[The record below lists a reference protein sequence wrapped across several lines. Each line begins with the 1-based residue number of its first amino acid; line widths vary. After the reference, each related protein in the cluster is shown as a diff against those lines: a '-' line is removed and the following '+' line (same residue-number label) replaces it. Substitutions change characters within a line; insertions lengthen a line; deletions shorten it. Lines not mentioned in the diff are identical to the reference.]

1 MATSRPKPPSPPVYP
16 QEDDGIHNH
25 FYQIQADDQRP
36 IAWYRRRR
44 CFYISIALAA
54 LLLIAISG
62 GVASVIIIS
71 RHNSSHQHDEHEA
84 STPPPAMTT
93 SSSSSETSSS
103 SSTTST
109 TEPPSTTIVSSI
121 VTVTFTK
128 SEESKAVETTVITL
142 TATQTESDQ
151 DIGKML
157 SSMLSPFPIFTT
169 EVVTVTADESTT
181 SVSSSSEASSKTTSS
196 TSTSTS
202 STQTSSSSP
211 SSSPSPSPSL
221 LPPSLFN
228 TSNIAAVNVN
238 IGPSNLH
245 RRLIVWQDQDAN
257 IIAHDSANGKSKV
270 YRVDDK
276 LAEKGVKA
284 RSGTH
289 LAAAADGSGA
299 IHVFYITSDGDK
311 SGDETPSVSHLVQRE
326 AGEWE
331 SRGQQVDVTGDS
343 SLSAT
348 WHQSGNETKA
358 VVLGFQSPEN
368 KICMLLLGDGNADA
382 EPDREIVDVTQLLN
396 LDTDGWSAIGLS
408 IASGVPLG
416 STSDRNKTGIMGV
429 YVLMEGEDEA
439 LVAECSIGNSSKSSN
454 APKECRW
461 LDGVFTNA
469 DGEPIEISSHPTQLA
484 WTLVG
489 PGADVPPII
498 HGFLTLSAE
507 GSAIDDHRLVEGFD
521 DSKRAEA
528 ATTTLATEARST
540 MVSYKVEEAEI
551 EAMAMTDE
559 RTLLVRA
566 GTRLFEFSFVDGGWQ
581 DRREIETVLSAEED

>member
-1 MATSRPKPPSPPVYP
+1 MATSHPKPLSPPVYP

-44 CFYISIALAA
+44 CFYLSVALAT
-54 LLLIAISG
+54 LLLIAISA

-71 RHNSSHQHDEHEA
+71 RHKSSHQHDQEA
-84 STPPPAMTT
+84 STPPPVLTT
-93 SSSSSETSSS
+93 SASSSETSSS

-109 TEPPSTTIVSSI
+109 TEPPSTMIVSSI

-181 SVSSSSEASSKTTSS
+181 SSSETSSKPTSS
-196 TSTSTS
+196 TSTSS
-202 STQTSSSSP
+202 SSARTSSSS
-211 SSSPSPSPSL
+211 SSSSGPSPSL
-221 LPPSLFN
+221 LSPSLSN
-228 TSNIAAVNVN
+228 TSNIVAVDVN
-238 IGPSNLH
+238 MGPSDLH

-257 IIAHDSANGKSKV
+257 IIARDSANGKSKV
-270 YRVDDK
+270 YCVNDK

-299 IHVFYITSDGDK
+299 IHVFYIASDGDEG
-311 SGDETPSVSHLVQRE
+311 GDKTTSVSHLVQRE
-326 AGEWE
+326 AGQWE

-348 WHQSGNETKA
+348 WHQSGNGTQA
-358 VVLGFQSPEN
+358 VVLGFQSPKN
-368 KICMLLLGDGNADA
+368 KICMLLLGDEYEDSESDGG
-382 EPDREIVDVTQLLN
+382 IIDVTQLLD

-416 STSDRNKTGIMGV
+416 STNNRNKIGVVGV
-429 YVLMEGEDEA
+429 YLLMEGENEA
-439 LVAECSIGNSSKSSN
+439 LVAECFIINSPKSGNAES
-454 APKECRW
+454 ECRW
-461 LDGVFTNA
+461 SEGVFTNA
-469 DGEPIEISSHPTQLA
+469 DGEPVAISSHPTQLA

-489 PGADVPPII
+489 PGTGVPSTI

-507 GSAIDDHRLVEGFD
+507 GSMIDDHRLVEEFD
-521 DSKRAEA
+521 DSKRAEVE
-528 ATTTLATEARST
+528 TTTSAAEARST

-551 EAMAMTDE
+551 EAMAMADE

-566 GTRLFEFSFVDGGWQ
+566 GTRLFEFSFVGGVWQ
-581 DRREIETVLSAEED
+581 DRREIETVLSARED

>member
-44 CFYISIALAA
+44 CFYISVAIAT
-54 LLLIAISG
+54 LLLIAISA

-71 RHNSSHQHDEHEA
+71 KQKSSRQHDQEA
-84 STPPPAMTT
+84 STPPPVTTT
-93 SSSSSETSSS
+93 SSSVSETSSS
-103 SSTTST
+103 ASTTST
-109 TEPPSTTIVSSI
+109 TEPPHTMVVSSI

-181 SVSSSSEASSKTTSS
+181 SAPSSSETSSKTTSS
-196 TSTSTS
+196 TSTSSS
-202 STQTSSSSP
+202 STQTSSSS
-211 SSSPSPSPSL
+211 SSPSPSL
-221 LPPSLFN
+221 LPPSLSN
-228 TSNIAAVNVN
+228 ISNIAAVD
-238 IGPSNLH
+238 ITLGPSNLH

-257 IIAHDSANGKSKV
+257 IIARDSANGKSKV
-270 YRVDDK
+270 YRVSDK
-276 LAEKGVKA
+276 LAEKGIKA
-284 RSGTH
+284 KSGTH

-299 IHVFYITSDGDK
+299 IHVFYVASDRDGD
-311 SGDETPSVSHLVQRE
+311 GDETTSVSHLVQRE

-348 WHQSGNETKA
+348 WHQSGNGTQA
-358 VVLGFQSPEN
+358 VLLGFQSPEN
-368 KICMLLLGDGNADA
+368 EICLLVLGDGNGADSG
-382 EPDREIVDVTQLLN
+382 EEIIDVTQLLN

-416 STSDRNKTGIMGV
+416 STSNRNKTGEVGV

-439 LVAECSIGNSSKSSN
+439 LVAECSINDSSKSGN
-454 APKECRW
+454 AGSECRW
-461 LDGVFTNA
+461 LEGVFTNA
-469 DGEPIEISSHPTQLA
+469 DGEPVEISNHPTQLT
-484 WTLVG
+484 WTLLH
-489 PGADVPPII
+489 PSTDVPPTI
-498 HGFLTLSAE
+498 HGFLTLGAE
-507 GSAIDDHRLVEGFD
+507 GSTIDDHRLVEEFD

-528 ATTTLATEARST
+528 ETTTSATEARST
-540 MVSYKVEEAEI
+540 MVSYEVEEADI

-581 DRREIETVLSAEED
+581 DRREIETVLSAKGD

>member
-1 MATSRPKPPSPPVYP
+1 METSRPKPPSPPVYP

-44 CFYISIALAA
+44 CFYLSVALAA
-54 LLLIAISG
+54 LLLIAISA

-71 RHNSSHQHDEHEA
+71 RHKSSHQHDEHEA
-84 STPPPAMTT
+84 STPPPVLTT
-93 SSSSSETSSS
+93 SSSISEASSS

-181 SVSSSSEASSKTTSS
+181 SVSSSSETSSKTTSS
-196 TSTSTS
+196 TSTSSS

-211 SSSPSPSPSL
+211 SPSL
-221 LPPSLFN
+221 LPHSLSN
-228 TSNIAAVNVN
+228 TSNLAAVDVK

-245 RRLIVWQDQDAN
+245 RRLIVWQDEDTN
-257 IIAHDSANGKSKV
+257 IIARDSANGKSKV
-270 YRVDDK
+270 YRVNDK

-284 RSGTH
+284 RPGTH
-289 LAAAADGSGA
+289 LAAAADDSGA
-299 IHVFYITSDGDK
+299 IHVFYIASDGDEG
-311 SGDETPSVSHLVQRE
+311 GDEATSVSHLVQRE

-331 SRGQQVDVTGDS
+331 SRGQRVNVTGDS

-348 WHQSGNETKA
+348 WHQSGNGTQA
-358 VVLGFQSPEN
+358 VVLGFQSPKN
-368 KICMLLLGDGNADA
+368 KICMLILGDGNEDP
-382 EPDREIVDVTQLLN
+382 ESDEEIVDVTQLLN

-416 STSDRNKTGIMGV
+416 NANNRNKIGVVGV
-429 YVLMEGEDEA
+429 YVLMEGENEA
-439 LVAECSIGNSSKSSN
+439 LVAECLIGNSSKSSN
-454 APKECRW
+454 AQSECRW
-461 LDGVFTNA
+461 LEGVFTNA
-469 DGEPIEISSHPTQLA
+469 DGEPVEISSHPTQLA
-484 WTLVG
+484 WTLVH
-489 PGADVPPII
+489 PSTDVPPTI

-507 GSAIDDHRLVEGFD
+507 GSTIDDHRLVEGFD

-528 ATTTLATEARST
+528 ETTTSATEARST

-551 EAMAMTDE
+551 EAMAMADE

>member
-1 MATSRPKPPSPPVYP
+1 
-16 QEDDGIHNH
+16 
-25 FYQIQADDQRP
+25 
-36 IAWYRRRR
+36 
-44 CFYISIALAA
+44 
-54 LLLIAISG
+54 
-62 GVASVIIIS
+62 
-71 RHNSSHQHDEHEA
+71 
-84 STPPPAMTT
+84 
-93 SSSSSETSSS
+93 
-103 SSTTST
+103 
-109 TEPPSTTIVSSI
+109 
-121 VTVTFTK
+121 
-128 SEESKAVETTVITL
+128 
-142 TATQTESDQ
+142 
-151 DIGKML
+151 
-157 SSMLSPFPIFTT
+157 
-169 EVVTVTADESTT
+169 
-181 SVSSSSEASSKTTSS
+181 
-196 TSTSTS
+196 
-202 STQTSSSSP
+202 
-211 SSSPSPSPSL
+211 
-221 LPPSLFN
+221 
-228 TSNIAAVNVN
+228 
-238 IGPSNLH
+238 
-245 RRLIVWQDQDAN
+245 
-257 IIAHDSANGKSKV
+257 V

-461 LDGVFTNA
+461 LDGDFTSMWSSSPLSKQSLLLTSIRVDA

-489 PGADVPPII
+489 PGADVPPTI

>member
-1 MATSRPKPPSPPVYP
+1 MATSRAKPPSPPVYP
-16 QEDDGIHNH
+16 QGDDSIHNH

-44 CFYISIALAA
+44 CFYISVALAV
-54 LLLIAISG
+54 LLLIAISA

-71 RHNSSHQHDEHEA
+71 GHKSSHQHDQDA
-84 STPPPAMTT
+84 SAPPLVLTT
-93 SSSSSETSSS
+93 SSSSLETPSS

-109 TEPPSTTIVSSI
+109 TEPPSTMIVSSI

-181 SVSSSSEASSKTTSS
+181 SVSSSSETSSKTTSS
-196 TSTSTS
+196 TSTSSS
-202 STQTSSSSP
+202 STQTSSSS
-211 SSSPSPSPSL
+211 SSPSPSL
-221 LPPSLFN
+221 LPHSL
-228 TSNIAAVNVN
+228 SNISNLAAVDVN

-257 IIAHDSANGKSKV
+257 IIARDSANGKSKV
-270 YRVDDK
+270 YRINDK
-276 LAEKGVKA
+276 LAEKGAKA
-284 RSGTH
+284 KSGTH
-289 LAAAADGSGA
+289 LTAAADGSGA
-299 IHVFYITSDGDK
+299 IHVFYITSDGDGD
-311 SGDETPSVSHLVQRE
+311 GDETTSVSHLVQRQ

-331 SRGQQVDVTGDS
+331 SKGKQVDVTGDS

-348 WHQSGNETKA
+348 WHQSGSGTQA
-358 VVLGFQSPEN
+358 VVLGFQSPKN
-368 KICMLLLGDGNADA
+368 KICMLLLGDGYADGDSD
-382 EPDREIVDVTQLLN
+382 EETIDVTGLLN

-408 IASGVPLG
+408 IASGIPLG
-416 STSDRNKTGIMGV
+416 STSNRNKTDVVGL

-439 LVAECSIGNSSKSSN
+439 LVAECSIIDSSKSGNTQS
-454 APKECRW
+454 ECRW

-469 DGEPIEISSHPTQLA
+469 AGEPIQISSHPTQLA
-484 WTLVG
+484 WTLVH
-489 PGADVPPII
+489 PSTDIPPTIR
-498 HGFLTLSAE
+498 GFLTLGAR
-507 GSAIDDHRLVEGFD
+507 GSRIDDHRLVEEYD
-521 DSKRAEA
+521 ESKRSEA
-528 ATTTLATEARST
+528 GTTTSATEARST

-551 EAMAMTDE
+551 EAMAMADE

-566 GTRLFEFSFVDGGWQ
+566 GTRLFEFSFVDGEWQ
-581 DRREIETVLSAEED
+581 DRREIETVLSAED